1 MNSYESFAKWVAY
14 IGLGLLLLTPLIVTQ
29 SMYFPFITGKNFFF
43 RIITEIVFVAWVSLA
58 VLDASFRPRKS
69 IVLYAFGA
77 FVGIATLAGILGV
90 NPYQSFWSNFERM
103 EGTITYL
110 HLFALF
116 LTAAHI
122 LKSKTDWLRFAYVS
136 IGVATFIAL
145 FTLAEGFDV
154 MKGYGTEN
162 RPFATFGNF
171 IYLAVYLMTHMFVV
185 GGLLASEWKNQLKR
199 WTLITLELVLLG
211 AFLLPA
217 SRGAFVGLLAGVG
230 TMTMLVLIF
239 SKQKILRYGAL
250 AAVIAGIALL
260 TGIKAYPQSAVVRS
274 VPLFNRVAGTSF
286 TDIQN
291 QPRIK
296 IWGMAIEAAR
306 ERPVLG
312 WGPDT
317 FIVPFAKYYNPTL
330 YGNEP
335 WFDRTHNVFLE
346 WLVDAGILGF
356 IAFLSIH
363 VAALYTLWRLWKKR
377 VISSAVAL
385 AFAGGYGAYLMQ
397 NFFVFDSITTYLT
410 LAFALAFLHTFSVE
424 HGSKNIKPAEPAIAS
439 MVPAGALVSVVLL
452 VLFLNVRPIQAA
464 TGTIDVLQFFQQ
476 QKTLEEIATRMN
488 EVLALNTFGS
498 RELRERF
505 GIIAM
510 ELSLRSSE
518 RNDVTNKLLA
528 EAVAKM
534 EEQVA
539 AEPQVLKN
547 RLLLGRLLAIQDSR
561 GAAGDR
567 ADELYKAAI
576 TEAPGYI
583 QNYLSYAELQLAR
596 EKNVEALALVTTA
609 YDISGRMRSLMAP
622 IVNVLLQAQDTQSAQ
637 LFLETYIAEHGI
649 TKLNNEEI
657 DSFMQR
663 VMRIPEPNKRLL
675 FMQFIT
681 KYTVSPDGTAY
692 MNLVLAQTSLDL
704 GNKQAAIEFA
714 KKAKQMNPEF
724 TQTVDEW
731 LKSIGA
737 Q

>member
-1 MNSYESFAKWVAY
+1 
-14 IGLGLLLLTPLIVTQ
+14 
-29 SMYFPFITGKNFFF
+29 
-43 RIITEIVFVAWVSLA
+43 
-58 VLDASFRPRKS
+58 
-69 IVLYAFGA
+69 
-77 FVGIATLAGILGV
+77 
-90 NPYQSFWSNFERM
+90 
-103 EGTITYL
+103 
-110 HLFALF
+110 
-116 LTAAHI
+116 
-122 LKSKTDWLRFAYVS
+122 
-136 IGVATFIAL
+136 
-145 FTLAEGFDV
+145 
-154 MKGYGTEN
+154 
-162 RPFATFGNF
+162 
-171 IYLAVYLMTHMFVV
+171 
-185 GGLLASEWKNQLKR
+185 
-199 WTLITLELVLLG
+199 
-211 AFLLPA
+211 
-217 SRGAFVGLLAGVG
+217 
-230 TMTMLVLIF
+230 
-239 SKQKILRYGAL
+239 
-250 AAVIAGIALL
+250 
-260 TGIKAYPQSAVVRS
+260 
-274 VPLFNRVAGTSF
+274 
-286 TDIQN
+286 
-291 QPRIK
+291 
-296 IWGMAIEAAR
+296 
-306 ERPVLG
+306 
-312 WGPDT
+312 
-317 FIVPFAKYYNPTL
+317 
-330 YGNEP
+330 
-335 WFDRTHNVFLE
+335 
-346 WLVDAGILGF
+346 
-356 IAFLSIH
+356 
-363 VAALYTLWRLWKKR
+363 
-377 VISSAVAL
+377 
-385 AFAGGYGAYLMQ
+385 
-397 NFFVFDSITTYLT
+397 
-410 LAFALAFLHTFSVE
+410 
-424 HGSKNIKPAEPAIAS
+424 
-439 MVPAGALVSVVLL
+439 
-452 VLFLNVRPIQAA
+452 
-464 TGTIDVLQFFQQ
+464 
-476 QKTLEEIATRMN
+476 MN

-596 EKNVEALALVTTA
+596 EKKVEALALVTTA